1 MEINAKYENSI
12 KLLLLGDSCV
22 GKSNFIFRF
31 FNNKFKGQ
39 HLSSAGIELK
49 NSVLTI
55 NNKKLHLQIWDTAG
69 QEKYKT
75 VTKSLFSKVQ
85 GFIVM
90 FDLTKLQTFENVKKW
105 IKLIKEECGNY
116 APILLVG
123 NKNDIKHLRNISEVE
138 IKKLTKEEEL
148 DYIETSSK
156 TGENVRKAINM
167 ICSDITDKNT
177 LTNHFSF
184 SLDSSKSSKS
194 RRKKAQSS
202 CC

>member
-1 MEINAKYENSI
+1 
-12 KLLLLGDSCV
+12 
-22 GKSNFIFRF
+22 
-31 FNNKFKGQ
+31 
-39 HLSSAGIELK
+39 
-49 NSVLTI
+49 
-55 NNKKLHLQIWDTAG
+55 
-69 QEKYKT
+69 
-75 VTKSLFSKVQ
+75 
-85 GFIVM
+85 M